1 MTINSVAQTTAVL
14 LGLSAGASALSF
26 NFTFTPTSTAEDIAG
41 FNAAANYWASQFT
54 DNIIINMNV
63 GTAALDPGILAQA
76 GSAAG
81 TVSYSDFRNA
91 LTFDATTS
99 FDTQAVASLAAG
111 STFDMLLNRTANN
124 PNGAG
129 SATAYLD
136 NDGDANNSTIRLN
149 TANAKALGFAV
160 PPDLIDAE
168 ITFSSGFS
176 WDYDSSDGIT
186 LGSFDFVGVAIHEIG
201 HALGFTS
208 GVDVLDGN
216 STSPNFFNDDLF
228 TYVSPLDLF
237 RYSAA
242 STELGVI
249 DWTAGAEEKYFSL
262 DNGATNLATFSTGR
276 VHGDGQ
282 QASHWEDN
290 LGLGILDPTAAPGE
304 LLAVSELDL
313 MALDVIGWTPV
324 PEPSSLL
331 LGACG
336 ILLLL
341 RRRRQ

>member
-1 MTINSVAQTTAVL
+1 MKPKSVTQATAL
-14 LGLSAGASALSF
+14 LLALSAGASALSF
-26 NFTFTPTSTAEDIAG
+26 NFTFTHTSTAEDIAG
-41 FNAAANYWASQFT
+41 FNAAADYWASQFT

-63 GTAALDPGILAQA
+63 GTAVLDPGILAQA
-76 GSAAG
+76 GSTDG

-91 LTFDATTS
+91 LTADATTS

-186 LGSFDFVGVAIHEIG
+186 FGSFDFVGVAIHEIG

-216 STSPNFFNDDLF
+216 STSPNIFNDDVF
-228 TYVSPLDLF
+228 TYVAPLDLF
-237 RYSAA
+237 RFSAA

-249 DWTAGAEEKYFSL
+249 DWTAGPEEKYFSL
-262 DNGATNLATFSTGR
+262 DNGDTNLAEFATGR
-276 VHGDGQ
+276 VHGDGE
-282 QASHWEDN
+282 QASHWKDN
-290 LGLGILDPTAAPGE
+290 LGIGILDPTAAPGE
-304 LLAVSELDL
+304 LLFVSALDL
-313 MALDVIGWTPV
+313 TALDVIGWTPI
-324 PEPSSLL
+324 PEPSTLL

-336 ILLLL
+336 MLLVM
-341 RRRRQ
+341 RRRR

>member
-1 MTINSVAQTTAVL
+1 MKCRIAARAAAVFL
-14 LGLSAGASALSF
+14 ALIGGVSALTF
-26 NFTFTPTSTAEDIAG
+26 NFTFTPTSTADDIAG

-63 GTAALDPGILAQA
+63 GTAPLDPGILAQA
-76 GSAAG
+76 GSAGA
-81 TVSYSDFRNA
+81 TLSYSNFRNA
-91 LTFDATTS
+91 LALDATTS

-149 TANAKALGFAV
+149 TANAKALGFTLS
-160 PPDLIDAE
+160 PDLIDAE

-176 WDYDSSDGIT
+176 WDYDRSDGIT

-228 TYVSPLDLF
+228 IFVSPLDLF
-237 RYSAA
+237 RFSAA
-242 STELGVI
+242 STALGVI
-249 DWTAGAEEKYFSL
+249 DWTAGLEVKYFSL
-262 DNGATNLATFSTGR
+262 DNGDTNLAEFATGR

-282 QASHWEDN
+282 QASHWKDN
-290 LGLGILDPTAAPGE
+290 LGIGILDPTAAPGE
-304 LLAVSELDL
+304 LLVVSALDL
-313 MALDVIGWTPV
+313 TALDVIGWTPI
-324 PEPSSLL
+324 PEPSTLL

-336 ILLLL
+336 MLLVM
-341 RRRRQ
+341 RRRR